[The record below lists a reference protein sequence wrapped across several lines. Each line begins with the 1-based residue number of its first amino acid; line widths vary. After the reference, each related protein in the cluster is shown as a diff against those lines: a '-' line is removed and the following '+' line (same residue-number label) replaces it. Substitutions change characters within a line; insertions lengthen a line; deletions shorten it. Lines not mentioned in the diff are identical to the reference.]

1 MASGCLA
8 ESGFPEIKKKK
19 KKTAVYLL
27 IWLGQ
32 RSELVPDPQPTGR
45 ELQNSLTV
53 TAMLAA
59 ALPYNKH
66 S

>member
-1 MASGCLA
+1 MALGCLA

-19 KKTAVYLL
+19 NTAVYLL